1 MLDFRILGPL
11 EVADDDRPVRLGG
24 PKQRATLAI
33 LLLNAN
39 RVVSIERLADDLY
52 AGAAPATAVAQV
64 QRQISE
70 LRKALGAADSV
81 VTQAPGYVLPLSPGQ
96 FDLSRFEAKT
106 EAAARS
112 LAGGEPQRAGEL
124 FREALAF
131 WRGAPL
137 ADFTYELFAGIAIA
151 RLEEIRLAAVEQ
163 RIEADLAL
171 GRHVALIAEL
181 EQFVREHPLRET
193 LRAELMLAY
202 YRAGRQVD
210 ALQVYRSTRELLVND
225 FGIEPTPALQQL
237 ERSILTHDPSLHL
250 VSSSAATMSSG
261 SSILLLASGN
271 AALDALMTLGEP
283 LAGLPERELIVARLV
298 RDEALL
304 EATGAALR
312 ARRTASPVPMRT
324 AAFTTNDV
332 ASDAARLAATYDV
345 HLVLVD
351 ASAGVD
357 AFSEEIADLFDR
369 SPATVGVLHGTPP
382 PLGSAS
388 EIFVPF
394 GGSEHDWAA
403 LEVSALLCLGTG
415 ARLRLVGTHADP
427 ASGRRDASRLL
438 ADATLAVQKVVGIDA
453 EPLLAEADGAAL
465 AAAVRPATLVVTG
478 VAPRWRD
485 EDVSSTRRALLTAHR
500 AVLLIHRGPRPS
512 GLAPRE
518 SRTRFSWSL

>member
-11 EVADDDRPVRLGG
+11 EVADDGRPVRLGG

-70 LRKALGAADSV
+70 LRKALGSADSV

-96 FDLSRFEAKT
+96 LDLSRFEAQA

-112 LAGGEPQRAGEL
+112 LANGEPERASDL
-124 FREALAF
+124 FREALAS

-151 RLEEIRLAAVEQ
+151 RLEEIRLAALEQ

-210 ALQVYRSTRELLVND
+210 ALQVYRSTRALLASD
-225 FGIEPTPALQQL
+225 FGIEPTPALQKL
-237 ERSILTHDPSLHL
+237 EHSILTQDPALDL
-250 VSSSAATMSSG
+250 VATTTAVTSTG
-261 SSILLLASGN
+261 SSILLVPSED
-271 AALDALMTLGEP
+271 AALDALMSLGEP

-298 RDEALL
+298 NDEALL
-304 EATGAALR
+304 EAAGAELRALR
-312 ARRTASPVPMRT
+312 SASPVPTRT
-324 AAFTTNDV
+324 AAFTTKDV
-332 ASDAARLAATYDV
+332 ASDAARLVAAYDV
-345 HLVLVD
+345 QLVLVD
-351 ASAGVD
+351 AGAGDD
-357 AFSEEIADLFDR
+357 ALSEVIADLFER
-369 SPATVGVLHGTPP
+369 SPATVGVLQGTPP
-382 PLGSAS
+382 PLGAGS

-403 LEVSALLCLGTG
+403 LEVSALLCLATG
-415 ARLRLVGTHADP
+415 ARLRLVGTRADP

-438 ADATLAVQKVVGIDA
+438 ADAALAVQKVVGVDA
-453 EPLLAEADGAAL
+453 ESLLAEADGAAL
-465 AAAVRPATLVVTG
+465 TAAVRPATLVVTG
-478 VAPRWRD
+478 VAARSR
-485 EDVSSTRRALLTAHR
+485 EEGVSSTRRALLTADR
-500 AVLLIHRGPRPS
+500 PLLLVHRGPRPS
-512 GLAPRE
+512 GLAPGE